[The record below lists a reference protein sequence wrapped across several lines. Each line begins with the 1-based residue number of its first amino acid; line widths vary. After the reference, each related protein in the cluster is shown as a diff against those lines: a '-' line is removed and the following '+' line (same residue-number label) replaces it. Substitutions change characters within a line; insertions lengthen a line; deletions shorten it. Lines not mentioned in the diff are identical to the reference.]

1 MPIDNLSIFNILN
14 QRNVMKI
21 GIPKELK
28 AFENR
33 VAVTPAGVLELVA
46 NGHNVYV
53 QTTAGI
59 GSGFAD
65 TDYTNA
71 GAEILPTIED
81 TYAIADMI
89 VKVKEPIQQEYNLI
103 RENQIIFTYFH
114 FASSSELTEAMIKSK
129 AICIAYETVEL
140 PDRSLPLLVPMS
152 EVAGR
157 MAIQEG
163 ARFLEKPHLG
173 KGVLLGGVPGVK
185 PAHVV
190 VIGGG
195 VVGAQSA
202 KIAAGMGARV
212 TIFDKSLP
220 RLRYLSDIMPAN
232 AVTRYSDTHT
242 IREVCKD
249 ADLIVGA
256 VLVAGDKAPEVVSK
270 ELLKEM
276 QPGTVLVDVSIDQ
289 GGCFETSRPTTH
301 LDPVF
306 VIDDVV
312 HYCVANIPGAVPMTS
327 TLALT
332 NATLPYALNIAN
344 KGWKNACKERND
356 LRKGLNIVNGDV
368 VYKAVAQTFG
378 LEYKELS
385 L

>member
-114 FASSSELTEAMIKSK
+114 FASSLELTEAMIKSK

>member
-1 MPIDNLSIFNILN
+1 
-14 QRNVMKI
+14 MKI

-33 VAVTPAGVLELVA
+33 VAVTPAGVHELVA
-46 NGHNVYV
+46 NKHEVYV
-53 QTTAGI
+53 QGNAGL
-59 GSGFAD
+59 GSGFSD
-65 TDYTNA
+65 QDYINA
-71 GAEILPTIED
+71 GAKILPSIEEI
-81 TYAIADMI
+81 YAIAEMI
-89 VKVKEPIQQEYNLI
+89 VKVKEPIQQEYALV
-103 RENQIIFTYFH
+103 RENQIVFTYFH
-114 FASSSELTEAMIKSK
+114 FASSLELTEAMIKSK

-190 VIGGG
+190 IIGGG
-195 VVGAQSA
+195 IVGAQSA
-202 KIAAGMGARV
+202 WIAAGIGARV
-212 TIFDKSLP
+212 TVLDKSLP
-220 RLRYLSDIMPAN
+220 RLRYLSDVMPAN
-232 AVTRYSDTHT
+232 VTTRYSDTHT
-242 IREVCKD
+242 IRELCKD

-256 VLVAGDKAPEVVSK
+256 VLIAGDKAPQVITRDM
-270 ELLKEM
+270 LKEM
-276 QPGTVLVDVSIDQ
+276 QGGTVLVDVAIDQ

-306 VIDDVV
+306 VIDDIV

-332 NATLPYALNIAN
+332 NATLPYALLLAN
-344 KGWKNACKERND
+344 MGWEVACKEHKD
-356 LRKGLNIVNGDV
+356 LHKGLNIIKGDI
-368 VYKAVAQTFG
+368 VYKAVAHTFG
-378 LEYKELS
+378 LSYKEY
-385 L
+385 

>member
-1 MPIDNLSIFNILN
+1 
-14 QRNVMKI
+14 MKI

-33 VAVTPAGVLELVA
+33 VAITPAGVHELVVC
-46 NGHNVYV
+46 GHEVYIE
-53 QTTAGI
+53 TGAGL
-59 GSGFAD
+59 GSGIND
-65 TDYTNA
+65 TDYTA
-71 GAEILPTIED
+71 SGAKILTTAEEI
-81 TYAIADMI
+81 YAISDMI
-89 VKVKEPIQQEYNLI
+89 VKVKEPIPQEYHLI
-103 RENQIIFTYFH
+103 RENQIVFTYFH
-114 FASSSELTEAMIKSK
+114 FASSLELTEAMIKSK

-140 PDRSLPLLVPMS
+140 PDRSLPLLIPMS

-185 PAHVV
+185 PAHVI

-202 KIAAGMGARV
+202 KIAAGIGAKV
-212 TIFDKSLP
+212 TILDKSLP

-232 AVTRYSDTHT
+232 VTTRYSDTHT
-242 IREVCKD
+242 IKELIKD

-256 VLVAGDKAPEVVSK
+256 VLIAGDKAPQVISRAM
-270 ELLKEM
+270 LKDM
-276 QPGTVLVDVSIDQ
+276 QPGTVMVDVAIDQ
-289 GGCFETSRPTTH
+289 GGCFETSKPTTH

-332 NATLPYALNIAN
+332 NATLPYALNLAN
-344 KGWKNACKERND
+344 MGWEAACREYKD
-356 LRKGLNIVNGDV
+356 LRKGLNIVKGDV
-368 VYKAVAQTFG
+368 VYKAVAQNFG
-378 LEYKELS
+378 LEYKEFQF
-385 L
+385 

>member
-1 MPIDNLSIFNILN
+1 
-14 QRNVMKI
+14 MKI

-28 AFENR
+28 AYENR
-33 VAVTPAGVLELVA
+33 VAVTPAGVHELMA
-46 NGHNVYV
+46 NGHEVYV
-53 QTTAGI
+53 QQHAGNS
-59 GSGFAD
+59 SGF
-65 TDYTNA
+65 TDEDYINT
-71 GAEILPTIED
+71 GAKILPSIKEV
-81 TYAIADMI
+81 YNIAEMI
-89 VKVKEPIQQEYNLI
+89 VKVKEPIKEEYDLI
-103 RENQIIFTYFH
+103 KEDQIVFTYFH
-114 FASSSELTEAMIKSK
+114 FASSLELTKAMIKSK

-140 PDRSLPLLVPMS
+140 ADRSLPLLVPMS

-195 VVGAQSA
+195 IVGAQSA

-212 TIFDKSLP
+212 TVLDKSLS
-220 RLRYLSDIMPAN
+220 RLRYLSDVMPAN
-232 AVTRYSDTHT
+232 VTTRYSDTHT
-242 IREVCKD
+242 IMELSKD

-256 VLVAGDKAPEVVSK
+256 VLVAGDKAPHVITRNM
-270 ELLKEM
+270 LKNM
-276 QPGTVLVDVSIDQ
+276 QAGTVLVDVAIDQ

-306 VIDDVV
+306 VIDEVV

-332 NATLPYALNIAN
+332 NATLPYALELAN
-344 KGWKNACKERND
+344 LGWKQACEVHKD
-356 LRKGLNIVNGDV
+356 LRKGLNIIKGDI
-368 VYKAVAQTFG
+368 VYKAVAHTFN
-378 LEYKELS
+378 LEYKEY
-385 L
+385 

>member
-1 MPIDNLSIFNILN
+1 
-14 QRNVMKI
+14 MKI

-46 NGHNVYV
+46 NGHKVYV

-103 RENQIIFTYFH
+103 REKQIIFTYFH
-114 FASSSELTEAMIKSK
+114 FASSLELTEAMIKSK

-242 IREVCKD
+242 IKEVCKD

-270 ELLKEM
+270 EMLKEM

-344 KGWKNACKERND
+344 KGWKEACKEHND

>member
-1 MPIDNLSIFNILN
+1 
-14 QRNVMKI
+14 MKI

-33 VAVTPAGVLELVA
+33 VAVTPAGVHELVVC
-46 NGHNVYV
+46 GHEVYIETGAGLGSGINDADYTASGAKIL
-53 QTTAGI
+53 TTAG
-59 GSGFAD
+59 
-65 TDYTNA
+65 
-71 GAEILPTIED
+71 EI
-81 TYAIADMI
+81 YAISDMI
-89 VKVKEPIQQEYNLI
+89 VKVKEPIPQEYHLI
-103 RENQIIFTYFH
+103 RENQIVFTYFH
-114 FASSSELTEAMIKSK
+114 FASSLELTEAMIKSK

-140 PDRSLPLLVPMS
+140 PDRSLPLLIPMS

-185 PAHVV
+185 PAHVI

-195 VVGAQSA
+195 IVGAQSA
-202 KIAAGMGARV
+202 KIAAGIGAKV
-212 TIFDKSLP
+212 TILDKSLP

-232 AVTRYSDTHT
+232 VTTRYSDTHT
-242 IREVCKD
+242 IKELIKD

-256 VLVAGDKAPEVVSK
+256 VLIAGDKAPQVISREM
-270 ELLKEM
+270 LKEM
-276 QPGTVLVDVSIDQ
+276 QPGTVMVDVAIDQ
-289 GGCFETSRPTTH
+289 GGCFETSKPTTH

-332 NATLPYALNIAN
+332 NATLPYALNLAN
-344 KGWKNACKERND
+344 MGWEAACREHKD
-356 LRKGLNIVNGDV
+356 LRKGLNIVKGDV
-368 VYKAVAQTFG
+368 VYKAVAQNFG
-378 LEYKELS
+378 LEYKEFQF
-385 L
+385 

>member
-1 MPIDNLSIFNILN
+1 M
-14 QRNVMKI
+14 RI

-33 VAVTPAGVLELVA
+33 VAVTPAGVHELVA
-46 NGHNVYV
+46 GGHDVYV
-53 QTTAGI
+53 QTGAGV
-59 GSGFAD
+59 GSGFSD
-65 TDYTNA
+65 VDYTDS
-71 GAEILPTIED
+71 GARILPTIEE

-89 VKVKEPIQQEYNLI
+89 VKVKEPIQEEYSLI
-103 RENQIIFTYFH
+103 RENQIVFTYFH
-114 FASSSELTEAMIKSK
+114 FASSLELTKAMIKSK
-129 AICIAYETVEL
+129 AVCIAYETVEL

-202 KIAAGMGARV
+202 WIAAGMGARV
-212 TIFDKSLP
+212 TVLDKSLP
-220 RLRYLSDIMPAN
+220 RLRYLSDVMPAN
-232 AVTRYSDTHT
+232 VTTRYSDTHT
-242 IREVCKD
+242 ITELCKD
-249 ADLIVGA
+249 VDLIVGA
-256 VLVAGDKAPEVVSK
+256 VLIAGDKAPQVVTRDM
-270 ELLKEM
+270 LKLM
-276 QPGTVLVDVSIDQ
+276 QPGTVLVDVAIDQ

-306 VIDDVV
+306 VIDEVV

-332 NATLPYALNIAN
+332 NATLPYALELAN
-344 KGWKNACKERND
+344 LGWEEACRQYKD
-356 LRKGLNIVNGDV
+356 LRKGLNIIKGDV
-368 VYKAVAQTFG
+368 VYKAVAHTFG
-378 LEYKELS
+378 LEYKEY
-385 L
+385 

>member
-1 MPIDNLSIFNILN
+1 
-14 QRNVMKI
+14 MKI

-33 VAVTPAGVLELVA
+33 VAVTPAGVYEFVIEE
-46 NGHNVYV
+46 HEVFV
-53 QTTAGI
+53 QTGAGLS
-59 GSGFAD
+59 SGF
-65 TDYTNA
+65 TDLDYAEA
-71 GAEILPTIED
+71 GATVLSTIEEV
-81 TYAIADMI
+81 YAIADMI
-89 VKVKEPIQQEYNLI
+89 VKVKEPIKEEYDLV
-103 RENQIIFTYFH
+103 RENQIVFTYFH
-114 FASSSELTEAMIKSK
+114 FASSLELTKAMIKSK

-185 PAHVV
+185 PAHVI

-195 VVGAQSA
+195 IVGAQSA
-202 KIAAGMGARV
+202 KIAAGIGARV
-212 TIFDKSLP
+212 TILDKSLP

-232 AVTRYSDTHT
+232 VTTRYSDAHT
-242 IREVCKD
+242 VRELCKD
-249 ADLIVGA
+249 ADLIIGA
-256 VLVAGDKAPEVVSK
+256 VLIAGDKAPQVISK
-270 ELLKEM
+270 DLLKTM
-276 QPGTVLVDVSIDQ
+276 QAGTVLVDVAIDQ
-289 GGCFETSRPTTH
+289 GGCFETSKPTTH

-332 NATLPYALNIAN
+332 NATFPYALSIAN
-344 KGWKNACKERND
+344 LGWEEACRQHKD
-356 LRKGLNIVNGDV
+356 LRKGLNILKGDI
-368 VYKAVAQTFG
+368 VYKAVAHTFG
-378 LEYKELS
+378 LDYKEY
-385 L
+385 

>member
-1 MPIDNLSIFNILN
+1 
-14 QRNVMKI
+14 MKI

-28 AFENR
+28 SYENR
-33 VAVTPAGVLELVA
+33 VAVTPAGVYEFVA
-46 NGHNVYV
+46 DGHEVFV
-53 QTTAGI
+53 QTNAGV
-59 GSGFAD
+59 GSGFTD
-65 TDYTNA
+65 LDYTNA
-71 GAEILPTIED
+71 GATVLSTIEEV
-81 TYAIADMI
+81 YAIADMI
-89 VKVKEPIQQEYNLI
+89 VKVKEPIKEEYDLVK
-103 RENQIIFTYFH
+103 ENQIVFTYFH
-114 FASSSELTEAMIKSK
+114 FASSRELTEAMIKSK
-129 AICIAYETVEL
+129 AVCIAYETVEL

-195 VVGAQSA
+195 IVGTQSA
-202 KIAAGMGARV
+202 KIAAGIGARV
-212 TIFDKSLP
+212 TLLDKSLP

-232 AVTRYSDTHT
+232 VTTRYSDAHT
-242 IREVCKD
+242 IMELCKD

-256 VLVAGDKAPEVVSK
+256 VLIAGDKAPQVITREM
-270 ELLKEM
+270 LKDM
-276 QPGTVLVDVSIDQ
+276 QAGTVLVDVAIDQ

-301 LDPVF
+301 QDPVF

-332 NATLPYALNIAN
+332 NATLPYALEIAN
-344 KGWKNACKERND
+344 LGWEEACREHKD
-356 LRKGLNIVNGDV
+356 LRKGLNIIKGDI
-368 VYKAVAQTFG
+368 VYKAVAHTFG
-378 LEYKELS
+378 LEYKEY
-385 L
+385 

>member
-1 MPIDNLSIFNILN
+1 MEE
-14 QRNVMKI
+14 VY
-21 GIPKELK
+21 
-28 AFENR
+28 
-33 VAVTPAGVLELVA
+33 AVSE
-46 NGHNVYV
+46 
-53 QTTAGI
+53 
-59 GSGFAD
+59 
-65 TDYTNA
+65 
-71 GAEILPTIED
+71 
-81 TYAIADMI
+81 MI
-89 VKVKEPIQQEYNLI
+89 VKVKEPVQQEYHLI
-103 RENQIIFTYFH
+103 RENQIVFTYFH
-114 FASSSELTEAMIKSK
+114 FASSLELTEAMMKSG
-129 AICIAYETVEL
+129 AVCIAYETVEM

-185 PAHVV
+185 PAHVI

-195 VVGAQSA
+195 IVGAQSA
-202 KIAAGMGARV
+202 KIAAGMGAKI
-212 TIFDKSLP
+212 TILDKNLS

-232 AVTRYSDTHT
+232 VTTRYSDTHT
-242 IREVCKD
+242 IKELIRD
-249 ADLIVGA
+249 ADLIVGS
-256 VLVAGDKAPEVVSK
+256 VLIAGDKAPRVISRDM
-270 ELLKEM
+270 LKDM
-276 QPGTVLVDVSIDQ
+276 QPGTVMVDVAIDQ

-332 NATLPYALNIAN
+332 NATLPYALSLAN
-344 KGWKNACKERND
+344 MGWKAACREYKD
-356 LRKGLNIVNGDV
+356 LRKGLNIVNGDI

-378 LEYKELS
+378 LDYKEYQF
-385 L
+385 